1 MAPFR
6 GHTGMA
12 LVLGFGAAL
21 LMAAAPARAAGP
33 SIGGCSIFPF
43 DNIWNARVD
52 GLPVAANS
60 AAYVSTIG
68 TTRTM
73 HPDFGAGMWDGG
85 PIGIPFVMVP
95 ADQLGVAVTFDYDDE
110 SDPGPYPIPADP
122 PIEGGPN
129 SGGDR
134 HILVLDTGH
143 CLLYE
148 LYYAF
153 PSAGGGWH
161 AGSGAVFD
169 LISDVLRPDTWTS
182 ADAAGLPILPGL
194 VRYDEVAAG
203 EIRHAIRFT
212 APVTQKRHVWPARH
226 DASSNTSASVPPMGQ
241 RFRLKASFEISSV
254 SPEMRV
260 ILTAMKRY
268 GIILA
273 DNGSAW
279 YVSGA
284 PDSRW
289 NDDDLVSSF
298 HRIPGSA
305 FEAVDTS
312 SLMISADSGQA
323 RPAPLPPLPPAP
335 PPPPPAKTYT
345 LTVKVTGGPGTV
357 TSRVPGLRCSAG
369 VCGASF
375 PAGTKV
381 TLMTSGG
388 TLRDWSG
395 DCSGRG
401 TCTVTM
407 TKARSVTARFQP

>member
-1 MAPFR
+1 
-6 GHTGMA
+6 MA
-12 LVLGFGAAL
+12 LFGGRTRMALALGFGVA
-21 LMAAAPARAAGP
+21 LMAMAEPLGAASPA
-33 SIGGCSIFPF
+33 IEGCSIFPV
-43 DNIWNARVD
+43 DSIWNARVD

-85 PIGIPFVMVP
+85 PIGIPFVTVP
-95 ADQLGVAVTFDYDDE
+95 GNQPRVSVTFDYDDE
-110 SDPGPYPIPADP
+110 SDPGPYPVPVNP
-122 PIEGGPN
+122 PIEGGPD
-129 SGGDR
+129 SDGDR
-134 HILVLDTGH
+134 HILVLDTGE
-143 CLLYE
+143 CVLYE

-153 PSAGGGWH
+153 PKPDGGWH

-169 LISDVLRPDTWTS
+169 LRSNELRPNTWTS

-226 DASSNTSASVPPMGQ
+226 AASSNTSTSVPPMGQ
-241 RFRLKASFEISSV
+241 RFRLKASFDISSF
-254 SPEMRV
+254 SPAMRV

-298 HRIPGSA
+298 HRILGSA

-323 RPAPLPPLPPAP
+323 RPAPLPPPV
-335 PPPPPAKTYT
+335 KTYT

-357 TSRVPGLRCSAG
+357 TSSIPGLRCSAG

-375 PAGTKV
+375 PAGMRV
-381 TLMTSGG
+381 TLTTSGG
-388 TLRDWSG
+388 TLREWSG
-395 DCSGRG
+395 ACSGRG
-401 TCTVTM
+401 TCVVTM
-407 TKARSVTARFQP
+407 TKVRSVTARFRF

>member
-1 MAPFR
+1 MGLFEGR
-6 GHTGMA
+6 RMA
-12 LVLGFGAAL
+12 LVLGLGAAVL
-21 LMAAAPARAAGP
+21 AQAEPANAAGP
-33 SIGGCSIFPF
+33 AIGGCSIFRV

-52 GLPVAANS
+52 GLPVAPNS
-60 AAYVSTIG
+60 AAWVSTIG

-85 PIGIPFVMVP
+85 PIGIPFVTVP
-95 ADQLGVAVTFDYDDE
+95 GDQPRVPVTFDYDDE
-110 SDPGPYPIPADP
+110 SDPGPYPVPVNP
-122 PIEGGPN
+122 PIEGGPD
-129 SGGDR
+129 SEGDR
-134 HILVLDTGH
+134 HILVLDTGQ
-143 CLLYE
+143 CVLYE

-153 PSAGGGWH
+153 PKPGGGWH

-169 LISDVLRPDTWTS
+169 LGSHALRPNTWTS

-241 RFRLKASFEISSV
+241 RFRLKASFDISSF
-254 SPEMRV
+254 SPAMRV

-284 PDSRW
+284 PDPRW
-289 NDDDLVSSF
+289 NDDDLVRSF

-305 FEAVDTS
+305 FEAVDAS
-312 SLMISADSGQA
+312 SLMISANSGQA
-323 RPAPLPPLPPAP
+323 RPAPLPPAP
-335 PPPPPAKTYT
+335 PPPVKTYT

-357 TSRVPGLRCSAG
+357 TSRIPGLRCSAG
-369 VCGASF
+369 ACGASF
-375 PAGTKV
+375 PAGTQV
-381 TLMTSGG
+381 TLTTSGG

-401 TCTVTM
+401 TCFVTM
-407 TKARSVTARFQP
+407 TKARSVTARFRP

>member
-1 MAPFR
+1 
-6 GHTGMA
+6 MA
-12 LVLGFGAAL
+12 LALGLGAAL
-21 LMAAAPARAAGP
+21 MAMVQPVGAAGP
-33 SIGGCSIFPF
+33 AIGGCSIFPV

-60 AAYVSTIG
+60 AAWVSTIG
-68 TTRTM
+68 TTRHM
-73 HPDFGAGMWDGG
+73 HPDFGAGMWDGA
-85 PIGIPFVMVP
+85 PIGIPFVTVP
-95 ADQLGVAVTFDYDDE
+95 GDQPGVPVTFDYDDE
-110 SDPGPYPIPADP
+110 SDHGLYPVPENP
-122 PIEGGPN
+122 PIEGGPD
-129 SGGDR
+129 SDGDR

-153 PSAGGGWH
+153 PNGSGGWH

-169 LISDVLRPDTWTS
+169 LSSHALRPNTWTS

-194 VRYDEVAAG
+194 MRYDEVAAG

-241 RFRLKASFEISSV
+241 RFRLKASFDISSF
-254 SPEMRV
+254 SPAMRV

-298 HRIPGSA
+298 HRILGSA

-312 SLMISADSGQA
+312 SLMISANSGQA

-335 PPPPPAKTYT
+335 PPPPPVKTYT

-357 TSRVPGLRCSAG
+357 TSRIPGLRCSAG

-375 PAGTKV
+375 PAGTQV

-401 TCTVTM
+401 ACVVTI